1 MRTGADCG
9 CCHVGRSLWP
19 CKARLKPSVY
29 NLPFTQY
36 SGPTHTQSHTHTH
49 THTHTHPYTH
59 THTHTRTTTPTV
71 HTVKCANTLHGI
83 ATVHRS
89 LPAVMDGCL
98 LETERGLSWVI
109 HSRSVLP
116 LWHDVLSLS
125 LCLSLSLSLSF
136 SLSLSV

>member
-1 MRTGADCG
+1 TSTR
-9 CCHVGRSLWP
+9 
-19 CKARLKPSVY
+19 
-29 NLPFTQY
+29 
-36 SGPTHTQSHTHTH
+36 THTRTHTH
-49 THTHTHPYTH
+49 THAHTRTHIH
-59 THTHTRTTTPTV
+59 THTHTTTPTV
-71 HTVKCANTLHGI
+71 HTVKCANTRHGI

-125 LCLSLSLSLSF
+125 LSLSLSF
-136 SLSLSV
+136 TLCISLSLSFTLWFSLSCSVSFHVLI